1 MEFCTGNNPGIWEKF
16 VAGDKE
22 AFAFF
27 YNMHLSSLY
36 RYGTKLCCDDDQVKD
51 AIQEVFLDVYL
62 KRKSIRSDEGNLRW
76 YLMAALKHNLIKK
89 MKKARSRAGSEQ
101 EVLAFEPEYSI
112 EKRII
117 EKEEEAERN
126 QRIAEVLQSLPS
138 GQKEALYLRFNESM
152 DYREIAGILN
162 ITVESVRK
170 QVYRA
175 LCTIREKWG
184 VAGSTLLLIHLLSG
198 G

>member
-1 MEFCTGNNPGIWEKF
+1 MESCMGNNPVIWDKF

-22 AFAFF
+22 AFAFY
-27 YNMHLSSLY
+27 YNRHLSSLY

-51 AIQEVFLDVYL
+51 AIQEVFLDLYL
-62 KRKSIRSDEGNLRW
+62 KRKSISTDEENLRW
-76 YLMAALKHNLIKK
+76 YLIVALKHNLIKK
-89 MKKARSRAGSEQ
+89 IKKARFQSGSEQ
-101 EVLAFEPEYSI
+101 EALAFEPEYSI
-112 EKRII
+112 EKRMI
-117 EKEEEAERN
+117 ENEEEAERN

-152 DYREIAGILN
+152 GYREIAGILN

-184 VAGSTLLLIHLLSG
+184 IAGSTLLLFYLLSG